1 MPSEAESAS
10 PEGSG
15 ITSTLGDAELQLQ
28 REQREERRS
37 REAQAATEAKL
48 RAARRESRLAHGRQL
63 LRIWAR
69 PVALGL
75 NDLAAVQLVNPTAGV
90 GHAGLNLLPL
100 FRRPQHAALIALR
113 VIVDRL
119 TGGDKHC
126 TLAGVI
132 GMALEQELRGQKMA
146 AAKPTLFRQLK
157 RHHEKRSHLT
167 RRKIQEQL
175 CGRGSA
181 EPWTTLQRHEI
192 GALMLHLVEERT
204 ELITIQVEKVGGRNV
219 RMVRPTEAAMELVR
233 EVAPGRWSTA
243 RGAMACPPRPWEGLS
258 GGGSLSGRAQ
268 LVRSRDGQIDHL
280 KGAGGEPL
288 LGLALPVVNY
298 LQGQQLEVD
307 QGLVAVAREAWNA
320 GGLGLFKVSS
330 RPLPLPTLPS
340 PEAQEEAFIRH
351 RREVAQHHDDLRK
364 NAGRR
369 MRIERGLAALEDSP
383 TPCWFAHDLDDRGRV
398 YTANRIASHQGQDY
412 EKAAIAFR
420 GGEQLDVDG
429 FEWLLWGMAGH
440 WGMGREPWADRVAWS
455 KRHLQMAVA
464 VADAPLDRL
473 DLWKDAKEPWQF
485 LQACRAVASWL
496 DDPNVPIGCPVR
508 MDQTTSGC
516 GIIAALLR
524 DRWLGRET
532 NLWGD
537 TGRDLYETIAQE
549 VREEVRRRQH
559 GPVRW
564 EHEMACLW
572 LAHGID
578 RKLLKAPVLALPYG
592 GRFAGLVDGFC
603 LAREEKTGWL
613 PLHEYETQ
621 VANASV
627 WLSKIVNRVLQQRLA
642 TAMAFLEWTRNLAK
656 PVITRQQPLEWTGPM
671 GFPMRQGRPTPTMHR
686 FRTELF
692 GLQSMQMDIQE
703 VAPDGE
709 LSLRQTKIPLPANL
723 IHSFDAALCHAIV
736 CSAAAQRAPILTN
749 HDCFATLPSR
759 AGWLHQQLLKE
770 MREMHKTPWLGE
782 ITREIGRRTGIQGL
796 PKPPVKGDLSP
807 GLIGSNPALF
817 S

>member
-1 MPSEAESAS
+1 MLSEAESAS
-10 PEGSG
+10 PEAVST
-15 ITSTLGDAELQLQ
+15 TSTVGDTELQRL
-28 REQREERRS
+28 RERQEERRTWERQS
-37 REAQAATEAKL
+37 ANEARL
-48 RAARRESRLAHGRQL
+48 RAQRRESRLAHGRRL
-63 LRIWAR
+63 LQMWSR

-75 NDLAAVQLVNPTAGV
+75 NDLAAVKLVNPTAGV

-119 TGGDKHC
+119 TGGDKHT

-146 AAKPTLFRQLK
+146 AAKPALFRQLK
-157 RHHEKRSHLT
+157 RHHGKRSHLT
-167 RRKIQEQL
+167 RRKIQEHL
-175 CGRGSA
+175 CGRGNA

-192 GALMLHLVEERT
+192 GALMLHLVAEKT

-219 RMVRPTEAAMELVR
+219 RMVRPTEAAMDLVR

-243 RGAMACPPRPWEGLS
+243 RGAMACPPRPWEGLT
-258 GGGSLSGRAQ
+258 GGGSLTGRAQ
-268 LVRSRDGQIDHL
+268 LVRSRDGRIDHL
-280 KGAGGEPL
+280 KGAD
-288 LGLALPVVNY
+288 LGRAFEVVNY
-298 LQGQQLEVD
+298 LQGQQLEID
-307 QGLVAVAREAWNA
+307 QGLLAVAREAWRA

-340 PEAQEEAFIRH
+340 PDAPEEAFIRH
-351 RREVAQHHDDLRK
+351 RREVAQHNADLSK

-412 EKAAIAFR
+412 EKAAVLFR
-420 GGEQLDVDG
+420 GGEKLDAGG

-440 WGMGREPWADRVAWS
+440 WGMSREPWADRVAWS
-455 KRHLQMAVA
+455 KRHLELAVA

-473 DLWKDAKEPWQF
+473 GLWKGAKEPWQF

-496 DDPNVPIGCPVR
+496 DDPSVPIGCPVR

-537 TGRDLYETIAQE
+537 TGHDLYETIAQE

-559 GPVRW
+559 GLVRW
-564 EHEMACLW
+564 EHDMACLW

-592 GRFAGLVDGFC
+592 ARFAGLVDGFC

-613 PLHEYETQ
+613 PLHEYEAQ
-621 VANASV
+621 VTNASV
-627 WLSKIVNRVLQQRLA
+627 WLAKITNRVLQQRLA
-642 TAMAFLEWTRNLAK
+642 AAMAFLDWTRDLAK
-656 PVITRQQPLEWTGPM
+656 AVILRQQPLEWAGPM
-671 GFPMRQGRPTPTMHR
+671 GFPMRQGRTTPTMHR

-736 CSAAAQRAPILTN
+736 CRAAAHHAPLLTN
-749 HDCFATLPSR
+749 HDCFATTAGR
-759 AGWLHQQLLKE
+759 AGWLHQQLLAE

-782 ITREIGRRTGIQGL
+782 IVREVSRRTGIKGL
-796 PKPPVKGDLSP
+796 PRPPVKGDLSP
-807 GLIGSNPALF
+807 GLIGSNSAMF